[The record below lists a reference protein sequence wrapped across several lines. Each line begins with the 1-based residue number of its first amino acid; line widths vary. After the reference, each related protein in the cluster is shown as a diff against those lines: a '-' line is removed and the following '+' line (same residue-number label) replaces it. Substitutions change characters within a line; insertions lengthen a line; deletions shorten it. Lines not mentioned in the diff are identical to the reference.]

1 MDTLFISLLFS
12 GLLLLFPAG
21 QNSQEG
27 CEVLMETL
35 ALEYDGDCKKGYAHG
50 QGKALGSHSYEG
62 TFRKG
67 LPDGTGT
74 YTWSNGNVYK
84 GDFKNGF
91 KDGEGELLIRRL
103 GRADSVVTGYW
114 DKDKFVGKYRTAY
127 SVGSK
132 RNIMR
137 TRFVHMSDTPN
148 QVEILIQRNG
158 LPIGVGQVQA
168 SADQAPLFEN
178 SPAIRAFTRVVYP
191 LTNAI
196 INFTAPSQL
205 NSYQLDCELNF
216 EIYREGHWRV
226 FIEI

>member
-1 MDTLFISLLFS
+1 MS
-12 GLLLLFPAG
+12 GLLLFL
-21 QNSQEG
+21 NIDNTKQEG

-35 ALEYDGDCKKGYAHG
+35 ALEYEGECKKGLAHG
-50 QGKALGSHSYEG
+50 IGKAFGSHSYEG
-62 TFRKG
+62 TFKKG
-67 LPDGTGT
+67 WPDGTGT
-74 YTWSNGNVYK
+74 YTWANGNLYK
-84 GDFKNGF
+84 GDFKSGL
-91 KDGEGELLIRRL
+91 KDGKGELLIRRL
-103 GRADSVVTGYW
+103 GQADSVVTGYW
-114 DKDKFVGKYRTAY
+114 ERDKFIGKYRTAY

-132 RNIMR
+132 RNVMR

-148 QVEILIQRNG
+148 QVEILVQRNG
-158 LPIGVGQVQA
+158 LPIGVGQFQA

-178 SPAIRAFTRVVYP
+178 SPSLRAFTRVVYP